1 MLGSIAKFTAI
12 AFTGALATVITM
24 NWCDSGTLDDIKR
37 EIEDK
42 KALLTN
48 DETLTEAQVGSAL
61 IEYITIMRPEWRKRL
76 ILQINSQDLDEL
88 IKPYLV

>member
-42 KALLTN
+42 QALLKN
-48 DETLTEAQVGSAL
+48 DETLTEAQAASML
-61 IEYITIMRPEWRKRL
+61 IEYLTIMRPEWRKRF
-76 ILQINSQDLDEL
+76 ILQINSLDLDSL
-88 IKPYLV
+88 LALYLV

>member
-37 EIEDK
+37 ELEDK
-42 KALLTN
+42 KALLKN
-48 DETLTEAQVGSAL
+48 DETLNETQANTAM
-61 IEYITIMRPEWRKRL
+61 IEFINIMRPVWRKRF
-76 ILQINSQDLDEL
+76 ILQINAMGLEDVLAE
-88 IKPYLV
+88 YLV